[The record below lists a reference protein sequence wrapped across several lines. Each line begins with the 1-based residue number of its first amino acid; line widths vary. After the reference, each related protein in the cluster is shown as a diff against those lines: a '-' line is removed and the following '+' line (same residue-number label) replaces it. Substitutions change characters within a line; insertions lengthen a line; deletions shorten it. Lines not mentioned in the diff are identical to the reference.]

1 MLKAV
6 NRNLTIAL
14 GHVYYYNA
22 ETKQSTYKRPTAPAS
37 PGPPPAPTVPEYSPQ
52 YLPPFSST
60 PYGPVST
67 TSADSQS
74 GVGFQGG
81 RGYQDRRHRQLEDRP
96 KSKQVIPG
104 CPPWWLVKTKL
115 GRRFVHNP
123 KTKESYW
130 KFPEHVLKAVVEL
143 DRIEREKKERRE
155 RGEEVEQ
162 EERGAETAS
171 NEPKAAPTASA
182 SADAYDSDEYEEVEV
197 TDDEDEEEQ
206 ANKRPRTDG
215 AGQGEDQPLE
225 FNEEDIEY
233 QLAAMGEEYG
243 LEPGEYGAPGEEGY
257 EEGAEGLPLTDEE
270 AAGLFRDLLDDYQ
283 VNPFSPWEQI
293 IEEGKIINDTR
304 YTVLPNMKARRE
316 VFSEWSRERIQQIK
330 EKKEKEEKKDP
341 RIRYLAFLQEHA
353 TPKLYWQE
361 FKRKY
366 RKEEEMKHTRLSD
379 KDREKYYREH
389 IARLKL
395 PESTR
400 KSDLSALLKSV
411 PIQQLNRS
419 TSIEALPPAILTDI
433 RYISLPPKIR
443 DPLIEAYISTLPPPP
458 EDGEELSVEE
468 QEERRRKKEER
479 EKRERALA
487 ERERRV
493 EAEKRRQRGEIMR
506 GKHLLRQ
513 EEAELEQAM
522 RISGKDSLR
531 SYMEDADRS
540 ETTRDDKA
548 KV

>member
-1 MLKAV
+1 MK
-6 NRNLTIAL
+6 LTIAV
-14 GHVYYYNA
+14 GHIYYYNA
-22 ETKQSTYKRPTAPAS
+22 ETKQSTYKRPTAPATTEPS
-37 PGPPPAPTVPEYSPQ
+37 PAPTVLDYSPQ

-67 TSADSQS
+67 PTGDAQS
-74 GVGFQGG
+74 GAGFYGG
-81 RGYQDRRHRQLEDRP
+81 RGYQDRRHRQPEDRP

-123 KTKESYW
+123 ETKESYW

-143 DRIEREKKERRE
+143 DRMEREKKERRE
-155 RGEEVEQ
+155 RGEEVED
-162 EERGAETAS
+162 EETSGTTA
-171 NEPKAAPTASA
+171 NEPKQIPTASA
-182 SADAYDSDEYEEVEV
+182 SADADDSDEYEEVEV
-197 TDDEDEEEQ
+197 TDDEDEEGEQ
-206 ANKRPRTDG
+206 ASKKLRTD
-215 AGQGEDQPLE
+215 AADAAEDQPLE
-225 FNEEDIEY
+225 FKEEDIEY

-243 LEPGEYGAPGEEGY
+243 LEPGEYGAPDEEGY
-257 EEGAEGLPLTDEE
+257 EEGAEGLPLTGEE

-283 VNPFSPWEQI
+283 INPFSPWEQI

-316 VFSEWSRERIQQIK
+316 VFSAWSRERIQQIK

-341 RIRYLAFLQEHA
+341 RIKYLAFLQEHA
-353 TPKLYWQE
+353 TPKLYWPE
-361 FKRKY
+361 FKRKC

-458 EDGEELSVEE
+458 EDDDGLSVEE

-506 GKHLLRQ
+506 GKNLLRQ
-513 EEAELEQAM
+513 EEAQLEQAM

-531 SYMEDADRS
+531 SYMEAADKS
-540 ETTRDDKA
+540 QTTSDDKTN
-548 KV
+548 V